1 MGPWSSDLSSK
12 INNIKGRIIKSRS
25 QIYFKVFL
33 QIQGA
38 RDWGVS
44 FVTWAG
50 FTGGLFICSFVDL
63 LAFQTSA
70 LEEISGGGDGRLI
83 YFMRYIPFP

>member
-50 FTGGLFICSFVDL
+50 FTGGLFFAPL
-63 LAFQTSA
+63 LTSW
-70 LEEISGGGDGRLI
+70 LFRRLLWKKEVEEGMEG
-83 YFMRYIPFP
+83 